1 MEEQTLLEKAK
12 KLPLEPGVYLMLDKA
27 GQVIYVG
34 KAKKLRNRVSS
45 YFMDSASHTPKTR
58 MLVSK
63 IQDFDVI
70 LAASEF
76 EALILECSLI
86 KRHMPRYNILLKDDK
101 GYPYIRVDLSE
112 PYPSFSIVGH
122 QAEDGAEYF
131 GPYGGRQVT
140 QQAIRTVRQVMKLPD
155 CSRKFP
161 RDVGKERPC
170 INLQLGNCEGW
181 CLPEHTQAEHLQA
194 VRRATLILDG
204 KYKQV
209 AEQLQTEMEAAAED
223 LQFERA
229 AVLRDRLKA
238 VQSLGQK
245 QFVTAG
251 ARADTD
257 VVGYYQGD
265 VRDCFTVLHFIGGNL
280 VDKDFQVLD
289 PDPGAD
295 LGETVSALVKQYYL
309 RRGAA
314 PNRVLLPVSMEDS
327 DLFAL
332 LLKQDLGKTVRFL
345 VPARG
350 PDRQLVALAN
360 KNALEEAQRVITKTE
375 RTNKTLELL
384 GSMLG
389 LDFVPNRM
397 EAYDISNTAGTNIV
411 GSMVTFQN
419 GQPLKRAYKRFAI
432 RDMPD
437 QDDYAS
443 MVQMLE
449 RRLQRYLDGDES
461 FSPLPDL
468 LLIDGGAVH
477 AAMVEEVAKSMNI
490 QVPVFGMVKDD
501 RHRTRALV
509 RPDGSEIG
517 ISGTQAV
524 FALIGTIQEEVHRFA
539 IEYHRK
545 LRTKSMKQSAL
556 EAIPG
561 IGEKRRAELMKR
573 FGSLA
578 AIRQAGYSELA
589 NVLPKNAAQA
599 VYDHFHPAPQTP
611 AASEPDAVQAA
622 APETKE
628 DT

>member
-1 MEEQTLLEKAK
+1 MEDQSLLEKAK

-45 YFMDSASHTPKTR
+45 YFMDSAAHTPKTR

-63 IQDFDVI
+63 IRDFDVI

-112 PYPSFSIVGH
+112 PYPTFSIVGR
-122 QAEDGAEYF
+122 QAEDGAAYF

-161 RDVGKERPC
+161 RDVGRERPC

-194 VRRATLILDG
+194 VRRATMILDG

-209 AEQLQTEMEAAAED
+209 ADQIQSEMEAAAED

-229 AVLRDRLKA
+229 AALRDRLRA
-238 VQSLGQK
+238 VQHLGQK
-245 QFVTAG
+245 QLVTAG

-257 VVGYYQGD
+257 VVGCYQGE
-265 VRDCFTVLHFIGGNL
+265 VRNCFTVLHFIGGNL

-289 PDPGAD
+289 PDPDAD
-295 LGETVSALVKQYYL
+295 LSETVSALVKQYYL
-309 RRGAA
+309 RRGAV
-314 PNRVLLPVSMEDS
+314 PRRVLLPAPMEDS
-327 DLFAL
+327 ELFAQ

-350 PDRQLVALAN
+350 ADRQLVALAN

-384 GSMLG
+384 RDMLG
-389 LDFVPNRM
+389 LETIPNRM

-443 MVQMLE
+443 MVQMLT

-477 AAMVEEVAKSMNI
+477 AAMAEEVTRSMNI
-490 QVPVFGMVKDD
+490 SVPVFGMVKDD

-509 RPDGSEIG
+509 RPDGREIG

-545 LRTKSMKQSAL
+545 LRSRSMKRSTL
-556 EAIPG
+556 ESIPG
-561 IGEKRRAELMKR
+561 IGEKRRAELMKH

-578 AIRQAGYSELA
+578 AIRQAGYDELA
-589 NVLPKNAAQA
+589 AVLPKNAAQA
-599 VYDHFHPAPQTP
+599 VYDHFHPQTP
-611 AASEPDAVQAA
+611 TAEDRDTAVPAGVRAAE
-622 APETKE
+622 E